1 MNKISST
8 IADHAVADVVAQ
20 RFVTP
25 SINITNQSD
34 IKKECHSDERIID
47 SYDTGDR
54 FTLSGVNVLT
64 LNLLQ
69 MER

>member
-8 IADHAVADVVAQ
+8 IADHAV
-20 RFVTP
+20 
-25 SINITNQSD
+25 SD
-34 IKKECHSDERIID
+34 IKVEQLVPPNINIINHSDVENECHSDERIID